1 MSRAT
6 QQFQEFYQAV
16 HGTDLLSPLEKMFI
30 GLAVT
35 LTRTCEPSSMNVSIR
50 SGLARQAGVSQET
63 LDAVVAVVGAVNAG
77 VCHAVAG
84 RGYKQPDYPS
94 QQNAHEGSSA
104 MP

>member
-16 HGTDLLSPLEKMFI
+16 HGTDLLSPREKMFI

-35 LTRTCEPSSMNVSIR
+35 LTRTCEPR
-50 SGLARQAGVSQET
+50 SFSRLAEARQAGVSQET

-94 QQNAHEGSSA
+94 QQNAHEESSA